1 MAEGAGFAV
10 AGKGIVQHGLVVLI
24 DFPADVAHDNPPCL
38 AQDGSRLHHVYGF
51 RPVFVKSEYSTRK
64 KTPPTKGGGVLEIS

>member
-1 MAEGAGFAV
+1 MAAWTSFAE

-38 AQDGSRLHHVYGF
+38 TQDGSCLLHESGF
-51 RPVFVKSEYSTRK
+51 RPVFVESDTLHENKRRQERAAGY
-64 KTPPTKGGGVLEIS
+64 